1 MNWKTPYVIYRL
13 NNEGKALVVQSPE
26 DLTKAKYWL
35 QYIAEPFDVL
45 CKTPAHPKHSK
56 KGDVPEYWAHKE
68 ITGKSSYTEAEWRKR
83 WESQGWDKNLTL
95 ESSEPN
101 A

>member
-1 MNWKTPYVIYRL
+1 MEWKSPFAILRL
-13 NNEGKALVVQSPE
+13 TSEGKAEVVQLPE

-56 KGDVPEYWAHKE
+56 KTDKPEYWAHKE
-68 ITGKSSYTEAEWRKR
+68 RSGKPAYSEGDWKKH
-83 WESQGWDKNLTL
+83 WESNGWDNVF
-95 ESSEPN
+95 P
-101 A
+101 

>member
-1 MNWKTPYVIYRL
+1 MDWNSSYVIFRIKD
-13 NNEGKALVVQSPE
+13 GKAEVIFTPD

-56 KGDVPEYWAHKE
+56 KNELPEYWSHKE
-68 ITGKSSYTEAEWRKR
+68 ESGKPAYSEDQWKNWAKR
-83 WESQGWDKNLTL
+83 HGWD
-95 ESSEPN
+95 ESFPN
-101 A
+101 